1 MPIKYE
7 EENDDDDDSGVA
19 EENKEE
25 EIEEIEFSMEEEE
38 IDNWIIELKRLKQ
51 EKDTSILPIDDK
63 MQLKVNYKEILD
75 L

>member
-1 MPIKYE
+1 MTPE
-7 EENDDDDDSGVA
+7 EDNDDDDDNNGTEV
-19 EENKEE
+19 NKEE
-25 EIEEIEFSMEEEE
+25 EIEEIEFSMEEKE
-38 IDNWIIELKRLKQ
+38 IDDWITELKRLKQ